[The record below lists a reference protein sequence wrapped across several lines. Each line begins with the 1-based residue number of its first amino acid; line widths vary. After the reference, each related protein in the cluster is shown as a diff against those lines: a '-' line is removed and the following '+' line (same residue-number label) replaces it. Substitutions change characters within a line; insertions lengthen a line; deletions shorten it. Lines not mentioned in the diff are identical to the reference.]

1 MKTNI
6 TDSIQFGEGNFLRA
20 FVEYCLQTLNEKT
33 PFSGKVDI
41 IQPLPN
47 GMIEQLKKQNGKY
60 HLFHE
65 GIIAGQN
72 IRTGQQIDCVD
83 QMINPYQEF
92 DHFLNLA
99 ENQNLTFVF
108 SNTTEA
114 GIALDQKDQF
124 DASPPQSFPGK
135 LTRLL
140 HHRYK
145 KFNGD
150 PSKALHIIPCE
161 LIDKNGSKLKEIIL
175 ELCKN
180 WRLED
185 DFISWIHQ
193 NHFYN
198 TLVDR
203 IVPGYP
209 KKDLE
214 FYKKDLPFDDQMI
227 VTCEP
232 FFLWVIEGNP
242 KLLEVFPVDQLK
254 KIDVKVVPDLGIYRT
269 RKVRI
274 LNGSHTT
281 LVPVGLLH
289 GTPTVSETLKDNFL
303 KSFLSQTLFDE
314 IIPSVDFDK
323 KELEDYAQSVLE
335 RFSNPFIIHQLE
347 SISLNSISKFKV
359 RVLPS
364 LLSFYKKEGKI
375 PQNLTFA
382 MAALIYF
389 YGKEISKHPHP
400 LKDDPKNISFFNEI
414 WKDNNVKKVVT
425 ETLSNT
431 ELWGQ
436 NLAEISPLKEKLTQA
451 INAIASHQRISQAHQ
466 AYKNL
471 QL

>member
-33 PFSGKVDI
+33 PFSGKVHI

-124 DASPPQSFPGK
+124 DATPPQSFPGK

-180 WRLED
+180 WQLED
-185 DFISWIHQ
+185 DFVSWVHQ

-209 KKDLE
+209 KKDLV
-214 FYKKDLPFDDQMI
+214 FYKKDRNTLEKI
-227 VTCEP
+227 VEVTS
-232 FFLWVIEGNP
+232 VKNKTI
-242 KLLEVFPVDQLK
+242 LE
-254 KIDVKVVPDLGIYRT
+254 
-269 RKVRI
+269 
-274 LNGSHTT
+274 
-281 LVPVGLLH
+281 
-289 GTPTVSETLKDNFL
+289 
-303 KSFLSQTLFDE
+303 
-314 IIPSVDFDK
+314 
-323 KELEDYAQSVLE
+323 
-335 RFSNPFIIHQLE
+335 
-347 SISLNSISKFKV
+347 
-359 RVLPS
+359 
-364 LLSFYKKEGKI
+364 
-375 PQNLTFA
+375 
-382 MAALIYF
+382 
-389 YGKEISKHPHP
+389 
-400 LKDDPKNISFFNEI
+400 
-414 WKDNNVKKVVT
+414 
-425 ETLSNT
+425 
-431 ELWGQ
+431 
-436 NLAEISPLKEKLTQA
+436 
-451 INAIASHQRISQAHQ
+451 
-466 AYKNL
+466 
-471 QL
+471 